1 LAIAPLLRK
10 CGRSGLKY
18 LGRQKLRL
26 MQCADGP
33 KQAIQFKRRLGD
45 KSRDSVDGEASDLF
59 D

>member
-1 LAIAPLLRK
+1 LAIAPLPLK
-10 CGRSGLKY
+10 SGQSGLKY
-18 LGRQKLRL
+18 LGLRKLRL